1 MNNNPIRV
9 LLIEDNPADAR
20 LIEVLLEG
28 VRVANFT
35 LRWEDHLGEGLARLA
50 GKNDFDAVLLDLS
63 LPDSQGLD
71 TIVKVRAQAP
81 DIPLVILTGL
91 DDESLGLSAVQWG
104 AQDYLVK
111 GHADGNLVARCLLY
125 SIERQRMQ
133 ATLRNLSLTD
143 PLTGLYNRR
152 GLAALGKQQ
161 LKTAWRNKS
170 SLSVVLG
177 DLDGLKR
184 INDTL
189 GHEQGDAAI
198 LEIAK
203 AMKQTFR
210 QSDILARLGGDEFA
224 ALLPD
229 GSQKAAKALTHRLQ
243 QHLRELNKNQ
253 DRPYQLSISVGTVT
267 LPADQLQ
274 SLDDLITWADAL
286 MYEEKGDHK
295 NKREAESQPPIP
307 KEKRKDRVPQGKNV
321 KSMTEGTI
329 AHPVERR

>member
-1 MNNNPIRV
+1 MEHNPIRV

-28 VRVANFT
+28 VRIARFT
-35 LRWEDHLGEGLARLA
+35 LRWEDHLEEGLARLA
-50 GKNDFDAVLLDLS
+50 GNNDFDAVLLDLS

-71 TIVKVRAQAP
+71 TILNVRAQAP
-81 DIPLVILTGL
+81 EIPLVVLTGQ
-91 DDESLGLSAVQWG
+91 DDESLGLSAVQRG

-111 GHADGNLVARCLLY
+111 GHADGNLMARCLLY
-125 SIERQRMQ
+125 SIERQRTQ
-133 ATLRNLSLTD
+133 AALRNLSLTD

-152 GLAALGKQQ
+152 GLLTLADQQ
-161 LKTAWRNKS
+161 LKTARRNKS
-170 SLSVVLG
+170 SVSLIMA

-189 GHEQGDAAI
+189 GHQEGDTAI

-203 AMKQTFR
+203 ILKETFR

-229 GSQKAAKALTHRLQ
+229 GSKKAAKALTDRLQ
-243 QHLRELNKNQ
+243 QCLRELNKDQ
-253 DRPYQLSISVGTVT
+253 DRPYKLSISVGTVT

-274 SLDDLITWADAL
+274 SLEDLIAWADAL

-295 NKREAESQPPIP
+295 NKRESASQPPIP
-307 KEKRKDRVPQGKNV
+307 KKEKDTWHQGKDV
-321 KSMTEGTI
+321 TSMQRNKRTSC
-329 AHPVERR
+329 

>member
-81 DIPLVILTGL
+81 EVPLVILAGL

-111 GHADGNLVARCLLY
+111 GHADGNLLARCLLY

-161 LKTAWRNKS
+161 LKTAWRNNS
-170 SLSVVLG
+170 SLSLVLA
-177 DLDGLKR
+177 DLDGLKQ
-184 INDTL
+184 INDTQ
-189 GHEQGDAAI
+189 GHQQGDAAI
-198 LEIAK
+198 IEIANALK
-203 AMKQTFR
+203 ETFR

-243 QHLRELNKNQ
+243 QHLRELNKKQ
-253 DRPYQLSISVGTVT
+253 DRPYELSLSVGTVT
-267 LPADQLQ
+267 LPANQLK
-274 SLDDLITWADAL
+274 SLEDLIACADVL
-286 MYEEKGDHK
+286 LYEQKGD
-295 NKREAESQPPIP
+295 RR
-307 KEKRKDRVPQGKNV
+307 KEPAPGKNG
-321 KSMTEGTI
+321 ENRI
-329 AHPVERR
+329 HLI

>member
-1 MNNNPIRV
+1 MENNPIRV

-20 LIEVLLEG
+20 LIEVLLKE
-28 VRVANFT
+28 VRVARFA
-35 LRWEDHLGEGLARLA
+35 LRCEDHLEDGLARLA
-50 GKNDFDAVLLDLS
+50 GKNGFDAVFLDLS

-71 TIVKVRAQAP
+71 TVLKVWEQAP
-81 DIPLVILTGL
+81 EIALVVLTGQ
-91 DDESLGLSAVQWG
+91 DDEYLGLSAVQGG

-111 GHADGNLVARCLLY
+111 GHADGNLLARSLLY

-152 GLAALGKQQ
+152 GLVALANQQ
-161 LKTAWRNKS
+161 LKTARRNKS
-170 SLSVVLG
+170 SLSLVLA

-189 GHEQGDAAI
+189 GHQQGDAAI

-203 AMKQTFR
+203 ALKQTFR

-229 GSQKAAKALTHRLQ
+229 GSKKAAKVLTNRLQ
-243 QHLRELNKNQ
+243 QRLREINKNQ
-253 DRPYQLSISVGTVT
+253 DQHYELSLSVGTAT
-267 LPADQLQ
+267 LPANQLKG
-274 SLDDLITWADAL
+274 LEDLIACADVL
-286 MYEEKGDHK
+286 LYEQKGDHG
-295 NKREAESQPPIP
+295 
-307 KEKRKDRVPQGKNV
+307 KEPTPGKNGEN
-321 KSMTEGTI
+321 KSN
-329 AHPVERR
+329 PN

>member
-1 MNNNPIRV
+1 MTNNPIRV

-20 LIEVLLEG
+20 LIEVLLER

-35 LRWEDHLGEGLARLA
+35 LRWEDHLEEGLACLA
-50 GKNDFDAVLLDLS
+50 RKNDFDAVLLDLS

-81 DIPLVILTGL
+81 EIPLVILTGQ

-111 GHADGNLVARCLLY
+111 GHADGNLLARCLLY

-161 LKTAWRNKS
+161 LKTARRNKS

-177 DLDGLKR
+177 YLDGLKQ
-184 INDTL
+184 I
-189 GHEQGDAAI
+189 
-198 LEIAK
+198 
-203 AMKQTFR
+203 
-210 QSDILARLGGDEFA
+210 
-224 ALLPD
+224 
-229 GSQKAAKALTHRLQ
+229 
-243 QHLRELNKNQ
+243 
-253 DRPYQLSISVGTVT
+253 
-267 LPADQLQ
+267 
-274 SLDDLITWADAL
+274 
-286 MYEEKGDHK
+286 
-295 NKREAESQPPIP
+295 
-307 KEKRKDRVPQGKNV
+307 
-321 KSMTEGTI
+321 
-329 AHPVERR
+329 

>member
-35 LRWEDHLGEGLARLA
+35 LRWEDHLEEGLARLA

-81 DIPLVILTGL
+81 EIPLVILTGL

-104 AQDYLVK
+104 AQDYLIK
-111 GHADGNLVARCLLY
+111 GHADGNLLARCLLY

-133 ATLRNLSLTD
+133 ATLRNLSLRD

-152 GLAALGKQQ
+152 GLVALADQQ
-161 LKTAWRNKS
+161 LKTARRNKS
-170 SLSVVLG
+170 SLSLVLA
-177 DLDGLKR
+177 DLDGLKQ

-189 GHEQGDAAI
+189 GHQQGNAAI
-198 LEIAK
+198 IEISNALRE
-203 AMKQTFR
+203 TFR

-229 GSQKAAKALTHRLQ
+229 GSQKAAKALTNRLQ
-243 QHLRELNKNQ
+243 QHLRELNKKQ
-253 DRPYQLSISVGTVT
+253 DRPYELSLSVGAVT
-267 LPADQLQ
+267 LPANQLK
-274 SLDDLITWADAL
+274 SLEDLIACADVL
-286 MYEEKGDHK
+286 LYEQKGD
-295 NKREAESQPPIP
+295 RR
-307 KEKRKDRVPQGKNV
+307 KEPAPGKNG
-321 KSMTEGTI
+321 ENRI
-329 AHPVERR
+329 HLI

>member
-9 LLIEDNPADAR
+9 LLIEDDPADAR

-28 VRVANFT
+28 VRVAHFA
-35 LRWEDHLGEGLARLA
+35 LRWEDHLEEGLARLA
-50 GKNDFDAVLLDLS
+50 GKNDFDAVLLGLS
-63 LPDSQGLD
+63 LPDSQRLD

-81 DIPLVILTGL
+81 EVPLVVLTGQ
-91 DDESLGLSAVQWG
+91 DDESLGLSAVQRG

-111 GHADGNLVARCLLY
+111 GHADGNLLARCLLY

-133 ATLRNLSLTD
+133 ATLRNLSLRD

-152 GLAALGKQQ
+152 GYLALANQQ
-161 LKTAWRNKS
+161 LKTARRNKS
-170 SLSVVLG
+170 SLSLLLT
-177 DLDGLKR
+177 DLDGLKQ

-189 GHEQGDAAI
+189 GHQEGDAAI
-198 LEIAK
+198 IEIANALK
-203 AMKQTFR
+203 ETFR

-229 GSQKAAKALTHRLQ
+229 GSKKAAKALTNRLQ
-243 QHLRELNKNQ
+243 QRLRELNKKQ
-253 DRPYQLSISVGTVT
+253 DRPYQLSLSVGNVT

-274 SLDDLITWADAL
+274 SLDDLIAWADAL

-307 KEKRKDRVPQGKNV
+307 KEKRKDACHQGR
-321 KSMTEGTI
+321 M
-329 AHPVERR
+329 

>member
-35 LRWEDHLGEGLARLA
+35 LHWEDHLGEGLARLA
-50 GKNDFDAVLLDLS
+50 GKNDFDAVLLELS

-81 DIPLVILTGL
+81 EIPLVILTGL

-111 GHADGNLVARCLLY
+111 GHADGNLLARCLLY

-133 ATLRNLSLTD
+133 ATLRNLSLRD

-152 GLAALGKQQ
+152 GLVALADQQ
-161 LKTAWRNKS
+161 LKTARRNRS
-170 SLSVVLG
+170 SLSLVLA
-177 DLDGLKR
+177 DLDGLKQ
-184 INDTL
+184 INDTQ
-189 GHEQGDAAI
+189 GHQQGDAAI
-198 LEIAK
+198 IEIAN
-203 AMKQTFR
+203 ALRETFR

-229 GSQKAAKALTHRLQ
+229 GSQKAGKALTNRLQ
-243 QHLRELNKNQ
+243 QHLRELNKKQ
-253 DRPYQLSISVGTVT
+253 DRPYELSLSVGTVT
-267 LPADQLQ
+267 LPANQLK
-274 SLDDLITWADAL
+274 SLEDLIACADVL
-286 MYEEKGDHK
+286 LYEQKGD
-295 NKREAESQPPIP
+295 RR
-307 KEKRKDRVPQGKNV
+307 KEPAPGKNG
-321 KSMTEGTI
+321 ENRI
-329 AHPVERR
+329 HLI